1 MKKRN
6 LRWLLASVVAV
17 VSIGAGV
24 SAASSDAATETD
36 EAAIEITVAEKGSIT
51 RLPFRALRAFGIR
64 W

>member
-6 LRWLLASVVAV
+6 VRWLLASVVAV

-24 SAASSDAATETD
+24 SATASD
-36 EAAIEITVAEKGSIT
+36 EAVGEPEQAAWSIKEHQLG
-51 RLPFRALRAFGIR
+51 RGGPHAYSARSFGIR